1 MTKSPI
7 LSLRNVESRVHGAVK
22 LSGVSVDVYPG
33 ELVSILGA
41 NGAGKTSLLGVV
53 AGLYRPTSGEILLD
67 GQPITG
73 MAPHRIARMGIG
85 IAPQNHP
92 IFGSLTVAETLDL
105 RPPNYRVDILSL
117 FPNLAAKRSYR
128 AASLSGGERQMLSMA
143 LALQAD
149 PKICILDEPSS
160 GLAPKIGDKDRAAY
174 LTWLVY
180 ADSVFDPAVALHTL
194 KLEYQSSGV
203 SFGTFDD
210 MVANL
215 DRRLSQSEFI
225 AGERFTAA
233 DVQVAGSM
241 AYVMQQKWLPE
252 RPAFTAYLARTTQRP
267 AALRAQAKDMEMA
280 RSIPA
285 LAVMF
290 KGQ

>member
-92 IFGSLTVAETLDL
+92 IFGSLTVSETLEL

-160 GLAPKIGDKDRAAY
+160 GLAPKIVAQVFQAVKAMVDAGITVLMVEQNARAA
-174 LTWLVY
+174 LKI
-180 ADSVFDPAVALHTL
+180 AD
-194 KLEYQSSGV
+194 
-203 SFGTFDD
+203 
-210 MVANL
+210 
-215 DRRLSQSEFI
+215 R
-225 AGERFTAA
+225 
-233 DVQVAGSM
+233 
-241 AYVMQQKWLPE
+241 AYVMEHGKIIASGKAADLADDDKI
-252 RPAFTAYLARTTQRP
+252 RRAYLG
-267 AALRAQAKDMEMA
+267 
-280 RSIPA
+280 
-285 LAVMF
+285 V
-290 KGQ
+290 

>member
-1 MTKSPI
+1 MNEQALDNYVQDVIRAEQLGKTYA
-7 LSLRNVESRVHGAVK
+7 EGALHTPVFDGLDFAVAK
-22 LSGVSVDVYPG
+22 G
-33 ELVSILGA
+33 ETVAILGA

-92 IFGSLTVAETLDL
+92 IFGSLTVSETLEL

-160 GLAPKIGDKDRAAY
+160 GLAPKIVAQVFQAVKAMVDAGITVLMVEQNARAA
-174 LTWLVY
+174 LKI
-180 ADSVFDPAVALHTL
+180 AD
-194 KLEYQSSGV
+194 
-203 SFGTFDD
+203 
-210 MVANL
+210 
-215 DRRLSQSEFI
+215 R
-225 AGERFTAA
+225 
-233 DVQVAGSM
+233 
-241 AYVMQQKWLPE
+241 AYVMEHGKIIASGKASDLADDDKI
-252 RPAFTAYLARTTQRP
+252 RRAYLG
-267 AALRAQAKDMEMA
+267 
-280 RSIPA
+280 
-285 LAVMF
+285 V
-290 KGQ
+290 